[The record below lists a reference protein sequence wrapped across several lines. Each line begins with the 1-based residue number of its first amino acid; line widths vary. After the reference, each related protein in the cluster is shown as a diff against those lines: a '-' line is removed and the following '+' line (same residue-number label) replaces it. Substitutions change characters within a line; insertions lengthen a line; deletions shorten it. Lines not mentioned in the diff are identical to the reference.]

1 MEYKDIILYST
12 HNRGIPSGSEKSLT
26 GDWYENAV
34 FNVTSNLGYGELEF
48 IGDTKQ
54 TKNKKIVLQNQPH
67 SIYSEEIQTKF
78 ATAKTFKGKFCLF
91 IGFFLDHYGHNLH
104 DNIQVF
110 QMLKN
115 TLPDDTLFLIPK
127 HHDILKN
134 MLIAIDSE
142 WNNKFVEYDEKT
154 PTSIIGKTYFICHA
168 KNKLPHSAYHLK
180 DYRDELRKT
189 LNRSEKIT
197 NQEHI
202 IFCPRINDNKHG
214 RSNSNEQIIEI
225 ENLIKSVCETKNVNA
240 KISTFYHEQYKTISE
255 QKNFFKDSTII
266 LGLHGTALTNMIW
279 SDRFSSYTQKPLQ
292 IIEGIGLSEA
302 YKNYSDFQNGNDDG
316 YYRLFAEG
324 FNVKWRHFFYHPI
337 NNKFNEVYIDLK
349 NIENALVDSLTSE
362 INYV

>member
-1 MEYKDIILYST
+1 MEYKDILLYST
-12 HNRGIPSGSEKSLT
+12 HNRGVSSKRKKLLK

-34 FNVTSNLGYGELEF
+34 FNVTSNVRYGELEF
-48 IGDTKQ
+48 IGDTEH
-54 TKNKKIVLQNQPH
+54 TKNKKIILQNKPN
-67 SIYSEEIQTKF
+67 SIYLEEKGSKF
-78 ATAKTFKGKFCLF
+78 PTTNTYQGNFCLF
-91 IGFFLDHYGHNLH
+91 VGFFMNHYGHNLH
-104 DNIQVF
+104 DNIPVF

-115 TLPDDTLFLIPK
+115 TLPSDTLFLIPK
-127 HHDILKN
+127 HHDVLKD
-134 MLIAIDSE
+134 LLTSIDRE
-142 WNNKFVEYDEKT
+142 WCDKLVEYSEKT
-154 PTSIIGKTYFICHA
+154 PILITGKTYFICHA
-168 KNKLPHSAYHLK
+168 KNELPHSDHHLS
-180 DYRDELRKT
+180 DYRDHLRKT

-197 NQEHI
+197 HQEHI
-202 IFCPRINDNKHG
+202 IFCPRINDNEHG
-214 RSNSNEQIIEI
+214 RGNSKEQIVQI

-240 KISTFYHEQYKTISE
+240 KISTFYHEQNKTISE

-349 NIENALVDSLTSE
+349 NIENALIDSLDSE
-362 INYV
+362 VNYV

>member
-12 HNRGIPSGSEKSLT
+12 HNRGIPDGNEKSLT

-54 TKNKKIVLQNQPH
+54 TKNKKIALQTQPH

-78 ATAKTFKGKFCLF
+78 STTNTFEGNYCLF
-91 IGFFLDHYGHNLH
+91 IGFCLHHYGHNLH
-104 DNIQVF
+104 DNIPVF

-115 TLPDDTLFLIPK
+115 TLPNDTLFLIPK
-127 HHDILKN
+127 HHDLLKN
-134 MLIAIDSE
+134 MLIAIDSK

-154 PTSIIGKTYFICHA
+154 PTSINGKTYFICHA

-302 YKNYSDFQNGNDDG
+302 YKNYPDFQNGNDDG

-324 FNVKWRHFFYHPI
+324 FNVKWRHFYYHPI

-349 NIENALVDSLTSE
+349 NIENALVDSLDSE